1 MLTCSINAMSY
12 LTYMTASTREVTI
25 TIVRKYFLNCNPHQ
39 FTKPCVPCAYYLI
52 LNPVQHMVTR
62 YCNINLL
69 ISRLRCFIGSCLSI
83 DKQSY
88 EGEGVTRDWVLRI
101 EKVLE
106 LRNVKSCFP
115 HPSNHVSN
123 VSSSLKRQS
132 KRNLRTDFGPKK
144 FSFVIFSYSV
154 NRKRYSIGL
163 CNRV

>member
-1 MLTCSINAMSY
+1 MLRSDKMLTCSINAMSY

-88 EGEGVTRDWVLRI
+88 EGEG
-101 EKVLE
+101 E
-106 LRNVKSCFP
+106 LATECYELKGYWSQET
-115 HPSNHVSN
+115 SNHVSN
-123 VSSSLKRQS
+123 VLSS
-132 KRNLRTDFGPKK
+132 
-144 FSFVIFSYSV
+144 
-154 NRKRYSIGL
+154 
-163 CNRV
+163 